1 MKIQF
6 SKPYKYLPQIFLPQ
20 ALCLGGYMLGSEPQ
34 KVYES
39 SQAAVYVKKQLQ
51 VRQTLNKEL
60 RGNNEV
66 I

>member
-1 MKIQF
+1 MIKKMKIQF

-51 VRQTLNKEL
+51 VR
-60 RGNNEV
+60 
-66 I
+66 